1 MARRST
7 PEMYAFANALVYR
20 RRERPR
26 RSLPLPG
33 GWHGAETHRH
43 HFPGR
48 HPGGEPDG
56 IVSPRPLPA
65 IRLGHADTVTR
76 DPSLSPVG
84 FCGGYTTF
92 STFSYETLTL
102 LEEGEWARGGIYA
115 AISVLLAL
123 GATMLGFLVG
133 RGVIELRGGG

>member
-1 MARRST
+1 MLT
-7 PEMYAFANALVYR
+7 
-20 RRERPR
+20 
-26 RSLPLPG
+26 
-33 GWHGAETHRH
+33 
-43 HFPGR
+43 
-48 HPGGEPDG
+48 
-56 IVSPRPLPA
+56 
-65 IRLGHADTVTR
+65 
-76 DPSLSPVG
+76 VG

-133 RGVIELRGGG
+133 RGVIEVRGGG